1 MVEVIR
7 IRSKHAPADSSEWS
21 VADMLEYLSGKIRS
35 GEMDARRAV
44 VIIEVS
50 PGVIESTQ
58 AGSKLFEAIGMIE
71 ICKAAII
78 GGAQSRSSAEGRRH
92 YGAGCRTRVRAVPP
106 LGVRWDAGRSPSHP
120 RWTRRRAARKRL
132 SDRAALS
139 EHHRGGTGLHGLG
152 TKAFE
157 RTYKL
162 SELDLLAM
170 TVEALG
176 R

>member
-1 MVEVIR
+1 MAEVIG

-58 AGSKLFEAIGMIE
+58 AGSKLLEAIGMIE

-78 GGAQSRSSAEGRRH
+78 GGA
-92 YGAGCRTRVRAVPP
+92 
-106 LGVRWDAGRSPSHP
+106 L
-120 RWTRRRAARKRL
+120 
-132 SDRAALS
+132 
-139 EHHRGGTGLHGLG
+139 
-152 TKAFE
+152 
-157 RTYKL
+157 
-162 SELDLLAM
+162 
-170 TVEALG
+170 
-176 R
+176 